1 MKNMAL
7 PVNGYVGCRMNRF
20 LSALI
25 FLRRAKRKLVL
36 HVASEA
42 LAHGPINRTNR
53 LLAFESR
60 EESFGQM
67 AGLGQPGG

>member
-1 MKNMAL
+1 MD
-7 PVNGYVGCRMNRF
+7 RF

-36 HVASEA
+36 QVELAVLAASGVAGRA
-42 LAHGPINRTNR
+42 DWIRAVD
-53 LLAFESR
+53 SR

-67 AGLGQPGG
+67 AGLA